1 VLADGGPGYC
11 EDGLKD
17 RGTPSGSG
25 DAGGAAAPGSEFR
38 DQPRLRRATGVAGS
52 PNLPLLFRVALDLPY
67 PVASEIFDQHTH
79 FMPPRIV
86 HPGRFGG
93 KKVDVLVMS
102 P

>member
-1 VLADGGPGYC
+1 MLNHLVGETVPS
-11 EDGLKD
+11 
-17 RGTPSGSG
+17 SGSG
-25 DAGGAAAPGSEFR
+25 DAGGAAAPGSELR
-38 DQPRLRRATGVAGS
+38 GQPRLRRATGVAG
-52 PNLPLLFRVALDLPY
+52 PANLPRLFCVALDFPY

-86 HPGRFGG
+86 DPGRPGR